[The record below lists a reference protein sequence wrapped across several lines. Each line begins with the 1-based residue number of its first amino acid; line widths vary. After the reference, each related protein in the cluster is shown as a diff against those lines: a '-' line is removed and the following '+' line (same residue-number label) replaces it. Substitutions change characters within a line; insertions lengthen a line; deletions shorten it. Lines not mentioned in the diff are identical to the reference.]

1 MQATMLALI
10 NRERNATLADFGG
23 KPINIENLGGKLIPV
38 FNLVRAIVQT
48 ITSIIVAGTG
58 FALVRTDLTP
68 SQAGFILS
76 FAITASRGMSLLLTG
91 CDKAD
96 AIGLFTLLER
106 YSSLEQTFVSAER
119 IEHCKRALPRPF
131 GNITTRLTLTD
142 INGPPQ
148 ESSEGTVP
156 EASWPSKGSIQ
167 VEDFSVRYGPDL
179 PDVLHE
185 VSFQVEVGH
194 IRVFSTNV
202 GEVRD

>member
-76 FAITASRGMSLLLTG
+76 FAITASRGISPTCSLGMAKLT
-91 CDKAD
+91 
-96 AIGLFTLLER
+96 R
-106 YSSLEQTFVSAER
+106 
-119 IEHCKRALPRPF
+119 
-131 GNITTRLTLTD
+131 
-142 INGPPQ
+142 
-148 ESSEGTVP
+148 
-156 EASWPSKGSIQ
+156 
-167 VEDFSVRYGPDL
+167 
-179 PDVLHE
+179 
-185 VSFQVEVGH
+185 
-194 IRVFSTNV
+194 
-202 GEVRD
+202 